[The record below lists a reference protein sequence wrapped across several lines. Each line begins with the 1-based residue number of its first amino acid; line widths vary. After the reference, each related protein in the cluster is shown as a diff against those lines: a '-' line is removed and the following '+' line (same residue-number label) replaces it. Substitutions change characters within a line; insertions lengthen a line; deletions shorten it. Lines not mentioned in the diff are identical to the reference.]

1 MDSFGKAQLDSKR
14 SHALNRI
21 YNQVKGLD
29 SAQHGHT
36 SEVLVS
42 LAANLGT
49 ESGNPRGRS
58 VSKAIA
64 REMDKINALPQL
76 GSVRNPALFGSYH
89 SSLAK
94 AALPENF
101 AKADLDVGTLTDFS
115 QITGGQALGFVSLDT
130 NMARGTIRPRS
141 FTFYQA
147 LRKSPAYQVVDYWPY
162 VESTGGAAPG
172 AAYASFQ
179 NAALNPLQ
187 TNAGDYELEN
197 IELKLAYDARAVSV
211 ALAAQNSFVDIMEQE
226 TANAALSILESV
238 DYACFF
244 GNASL
249 YDNQP
254 NGVYQAITTSAPS
267 NIFNAFAEFQGSEY
281 AGLSVPQ
288 SIFNLI
294 YNAAGAIS
302 SYGRYGR
309 ITHAY
314 MGPYTVTTLQ
324 SLVTTQLNNVINQIT
339 ESMSRSVVVNGNIRG
354 IETTFGIIGF
364 EIDIMIPS
372 RNRPLQSIV
381 RLSGGT
387 FANGVATPPA
397 SVTAVTGASASGS
410 LFTSAYAGAYS
421 YFVAAADS
429 SSNETP
435 VTGSAFTASFVNAA
449 AVAANGSVTLTITPG
464 ATSTA
469 NAFRVFR
476 AGLGYSFPGGTNV
489 SALNQ
494 YRFIGE
500 VAANGTTAVTFTD
513 LNQHIPG
520 SESIFLIDMDEGD
533 NAVDYR
539 YLLNLSRINL
549 FQNSLLMPWAVATIG
564 APRVR
569 IPKFNGVIT
578 NVVPNSPEFNPLSS
592 NNPSAPRQ

>member
-1 MDSFGKAQLDSKR
+1 MDAFEKAQISSKR
-14 SHALNRI
+14 VHALNRI
-21 YNQVKGLD
+21 WNQVKGMD
-29 SAQHGHT
+29 SAGHGHT
-36 SEVLVS
+36 AEVLLN
-42 LAANLGT
+42 LAAGLGT
-49 ESGNPRGRS
+49 ESSNPHGRS
-58 VSKAIA
+58 LSKAMA
-64 REMDKINALPQL
+64 REMDCINALPQL
-76 GSVRNPALFGSYH
+76 GSVRNPSLAGSFP
-89 SSLAK
+89 SSLVK
-94 AALPENF
+94 ATLPSNF

-141 FTFYQA
+141 FTLYQA
-147 LRKSPAYQVVDYWPY
+147 LRKTPAYQVVDYWPY

-172 AAYASFQ
+172 AAYSSFQ

-197 IELKLAYDARAVSV
+197 IELKLAYDARAVSI

-226 TANAALSILESV
+226 TANAALAILESV

-244 GNASL
+244 GNAAL

-254 NGVYQAITTSAPS
+254 NGLYAALSTQAPS
-267 NIFNAFAEFQGSEY
+267 NIFNAFAEFQGSAY

-294 YNAAGAIS
+294 YSVAAS
-302 SYGRYGR
+302 VSDYGRFGR
-309 ITHAY
+309 ITHAF
-314 MGPYTVTTLQ
+314 MGPYTVATLQ

-339 ESMSRSVVVNGNIRG
+339 ELMSRSIVVNGNIRG
-354 IETTFGIIGF
+354 IQTTFGIIGF
-364 EIDIMIPS
+364 EIDIMIPA

-387 FANGVATPPA
+387 LANGVATPPA
-397 SVTAVTGASASGS
+397 SVVALTAATTPGS

-435 VTGSAFTASFVNAA
+435 VTGSAFTASFVNAP
-449 AVAANGSVTLTITPG
+449 AVAADGSVALTINPG
-464 ATSTA
+464 ASSTA
-469 NAFRVFR
+469 VAFRVFR
-476 AGLGYSFPGGTNV
+476 AGLGYAFPGGTNV

-500 VAANGTTAVTFTD
+500 VAANGTTAVTFND

-520 SESIFLIDMDEGD
+520 SESIFMLDLDEGD
-533 NAVDYR
+533 NAFDYR
-539 YLLNLSRINL
+539 FLLNLSRINL

-569 IPKFNGVIT
+569 IPKFHGIIT
-578 NVVPNSPEFNPLSS
+578 NVVPISPEFNPLSS
-592 NNPSAPRQ
+592 NNPNAPRQ